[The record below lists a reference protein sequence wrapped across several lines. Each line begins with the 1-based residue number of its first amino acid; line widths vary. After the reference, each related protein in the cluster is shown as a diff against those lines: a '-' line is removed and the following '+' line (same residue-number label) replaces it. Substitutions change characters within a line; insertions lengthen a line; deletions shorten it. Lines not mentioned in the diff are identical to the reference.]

1 LTLAVVSTADAG
13 NYTVVVSNPYGT
25 TNSAVAVLTVPET
38 VVSLGSATAM
48 SGTTVTVPVWMNA
61 VGDEYA
67 FLGSVG
73 YDPTKL
79 VLQGVQAGTD
89 DPDASPTLVTN
100 NNSVGIAL
108 FFSWPVNPVGTQEV
122 AQLVFST
129 LPVTNTTTVNLTFG
143 GSPTALQLV
152 DEDAD
157 LLPLATQ
164 NSTITLTPAE
174 YEADV
179 YPRFGGDHQVNL
191 QDWVEMGR
199 MVAGL
204 DVPTNSDEML
214 RADCAPRGAPDGE
227 LTVADWVQAGRYA
240 LGLDPL
246 TLVPTPNLEVQA
258 ATPQLKARPLGLTAS
273 AGILAVGSVS
283 GQRGQPVSVPVQFIG
298 GTNEN
303 AIGLTVNYNPALLKL
318 TGVTRGTNMSGAQLN
333 FNATVAGK
341 VGVALALSPGQ
352 SLAVGTNQVLVLQFT
367 ATTNA
372 VNTVPLT
379 VDDSVVKREVADKTA
394 EVLSV
399 SYVSGAVIFPAAP
412 TVQIAQQKGAFL
424 LTWPLGL
431 GTYQVLT
438 ASTPTG
444 PWLPMA
450 AALSTNGNNIDALV
464 PGTNQQQ
471 YFLLQG
477 Q

>member
-1 LTLAVVSTADAG
+1 
-13 NYTVVVSNPYGT
+13 
-25 TNSAVAVLTVPET
+25 
-38 VVSLGSATAM
+38 
-48 SGTTVTVPVWMNA
+48 
-61 VGDEYA
+61 
-67 FLGSVG
+67 
-73 YDPTKL
+73 
-79 VLQGVQAGTD
+79 
-89 DPDASPTLVTN
+89 
-100 NNSVGIAL
+100 
-108 FFSWPVNPVGTQEV
+108 VNPVGTQEV

-152 DEDAD
+152 DGNAD

-179 YPRFGGDHQVNL
+179 YPRFNGDHQLNL
-191 QDWVEMGR
+191 QDWVEVGR

-204 DVPTNSDEML
+204 DVPTNSDEFL
-214 RADCAPRGAPDGE
+214 RADCAPRGAPDGV
-227 LTVADWVQAGRYA
+227 LSVADWVQAGRYA

-246 TLVPTPNLEVQA
+246 TLVPTPNPEVQA

-273 AGILAVGSVS
+273 AGILQVGTVS
-283 GQRGQPVSVPVQFIG
+283 GQRGQPVSVPVQLIG
-298 GTNEN
+298 TTNEN

-318 TGVTRGTNMSGAQLN
+318 TGVTRGANTTGAQLN
-333 FNATVAGK
+333 INSNLVTGK

-352 SLAVGTNQVLVLQFT
+352 SLAVGTNQVLVLQFI
-367 ATTNA
+367 AATNA

-379 VDDSVVKREVADKTA
+379 LDDSVVKREVADKTA
-394 EVLSV
+394 AVLSV
-399 SYVSGAVIFPAAP
+399 SYLSGAVIFPAAP
-412 TVQIAQQKGAFL
+412 TVQIAQQKGGFL
-424 LTWPLGL
+424 LSWPLGL